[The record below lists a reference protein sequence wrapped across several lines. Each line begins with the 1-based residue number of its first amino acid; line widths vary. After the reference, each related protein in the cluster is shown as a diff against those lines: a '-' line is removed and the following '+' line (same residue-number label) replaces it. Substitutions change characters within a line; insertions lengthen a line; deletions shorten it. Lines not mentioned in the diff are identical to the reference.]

1 MSAATAA
8 VRETRESI
16 ATVFRNPG
24 LRRINLALAGS
35 MIGDW
40 AYSTAVTVWAFG
52 VGGVTAVGIWAVVRL
67 GLMAAVTP
75 FASGLAD
82 RFPRQHVMVTSDVA
96 RCVLVS
102 LAAAAVFW
110 DLAPAVVFVLA
121 TLASLASSAFRPAQA
136 ALLPTLADTPAEL
149 TAANGTSSTL
159 ESLAF
164 FVGPALG
171 GLLLTVAD
179 IPLVFAVNALT
190 FAWSALVVSSIK
202 VPAAPEAPV
211 GPEGSDRSLTDES
224 AEQGDAAGFWTES
237 VAGFRT
243 IWDNPDLRMVTGV
256 YCAQTVVAGASIVF
270 GVAVAVDVAGL
281 GPKGVG
287 YLDAALGVGAIIG
300 GLVAIGRASKF
311 RLATDF
317 AFGVILWALPL
328 LLISVWPQLLPAFA
342 AMFIIGAANP
352 IVDVNASTIL
362 QRLTPDAVLG
372 RVFGALETGLITTM
386 ALGALIMP
394 LLIRVVGL
402 RWGLAVLGLAVALV
416 VVPALPRLRRLD
428 ASLTPPVGLELL
440 QQASIFAPL
449 DRPTLENLARR
460 LVELSVPAGR
470 LVIAEGEVGD
480 RFYLIESG
488 AVVVTHEG
496 RELRREQ
503 AGDFFGEIALLR
515 DVPRTATVTT
525 TEDSVFRVLEREDFL
540 SALDGSSEVRTRAE
554 DIVSLRLPT

>member
-8 VRETRESI
+8 VRDTRESI

-40 AYSTAVTVWAFG
+40 AYATAVTVWAFG
-52 VGGVTAVGIWAVVRL
+52 VGGVTAVGVWAVVRL

-82 RFPRQHVMVTSDVA
+82 RFPRKRVMVGADVT
-96 RCVLVS
+96 RCVLVA
-102 LAAAAVFW
+102 LAAAAVFLG
-110 DLAPAVVFVLA
+110 LAPAIVFVLA
-121 TLASLASSAFRPAQA
+121 TLTSLASSAFRPAQA

-179 IPLVFAVNALT
+179 IPLVFAVNALS
-190 FAWSALVVSSIK
+190 FAWSALLVGSIK
-202 VPAAPEAPV
+202 VPATPKPGADQPVDGTASAPSE
-211 GPEGSDRSLTDES
+211 GPDPSS
-224 AEQGDAAGFWTES
+224 GFWSES

-243 IWDNPDLRMVTGV
+243 IWTHPELRMVTGI

-270 GVAVAVDVAGL
+270 GVAVAVDVVGL

-287 YLDAALGVGAIIG
+287 YLDAVLGVGAVIG

-317 AFGVILWALPL
+317 GFGVIFWAIPL
-328 LLISVWPQLLPAFA
+328 LLISVWPALVPAFA

-352 IVDVNASTIL
+352 VVDVNASTIL

-402 RWGLAVLGLAVALV
+402 RWGLAVLGIAVALV
-416 VVPALPRLRRLD
+416 VVPGLPRLRRLD
-428 ASLTPPVGLELL
+428 ASLTPPAGLELL
-440 QQASIFAPL
+440 EQASIFAPL

-460 LVELSVPAGR
+460 LVELPVASGR
-470 LVIAEGEVGD
+470 VVIAEGEVGD
-480 RFYLIESG
+480 RFYLVESG
-488 AVVVTHEG
+488 AVVVTQQG
-496 RELRREQ
+496 RELRREL

-515 DVPRTATVTT
+515 DVPRTATVTA

>member
-1 MSAATAA
+1 MSAAAGA
-8 VRETRESI
+8 VRETRDSI

-40 AYSTAVTVWAFG
+40 AYATAVTVWAFG
-52 VGGVTAVGIWAVVRL
+52 VGGVTAVGVWAVVRL

-82 RFPRQHVMVTSDVA
+82 RFPRKRVMVASDVT
-96 RCVLVS
+96 RCVLVA

-110 DLAPAVVFVLA
+110 GLAPAVVFVLA

-179 IPLVFAVNALT
+179 IPLVFAVNALS
-190 FAWSALVVSSIK
+190 FAWSALLVSSIQ
-202 VPAAPEAPV
+202 VRAAAAQESEDYESSPGRPGDDSSQDETPA
-211 GPEGSDRSLTDES
+211 S
-224 AEQGDAAGFWTES
+224 FWSES

-243 IWDNPDLRMVTGV
+243 IWNHPDLRMVTGI

-287 YLDAALGVGAIIG
+287 YLDAVLGVGAVIG

-317 AFGVILWALPL
+317 GFGVIFWAIPL
-328 LLISVWPQLLPAFA
+328 L
-342 AMFIIGAANP
+342 
-352 IVDVNASTIL
+352 
-362 QRLTPDAVLG
+362 
-372 RVFGALETGLITTM
+372 
-386 ALGALIMP
+386 
-394 LLIRVVGL
+394 
-402 RWGLAVLGLAVALV
+402 
-416 VVPALPRLRRLD
+416 
-428 ASLTPPVGLELL
+428 
-440 QQASIFAPL
+440 
-449 DRPTLENLARR
+449 
-460 LVELSVPAGR
+460 
-470 LVIAEGEVGD
+470 
-480 RFYLIESG
+480 
-488 AVVVTHEG
+488 
-496 RELRREQ
+496 
-503 AGDFFGEIALLR
+503 
-515 DVPRTATVTT
+515 
-525 TEDSVFRVLEREDFL
+525 
-540 SALDGSSEVRTRAE
+540 
-554 DIVSLRLPT
+554 

>member
-16 ATVFRNPG
+16 ATVFRNAG

-40 AYSTAVTVWAFG
+40 AYATAVTVWAFG
-52 VGGVTAVGIWAVVRL
+52 VGGVTAVGVWAVVRL
-67 GLMAAVTP
+67 GLLAAVTP

-82 RFPRQHVMVTSDVA
+82 RFPRKRVMVFSDVT
-96 RCVLVS
+96 RCVLVAM
-102 LAAAAVFW
+102 AAAAVFW
-110 DLAPAVVFVLA
+110 GLAPAVVFVLA

-179 IPLVFAVNALT
+179 IPLVFALNAVT

-202 VPAAPEAPV
+202 VPAAPEPRADPV
-211 GPEGSDRSLTDES
+211 GDDKAS
-224 AEQGDAAGFWTES
+224 APAEDSEPSRGFWSES

-243 IWDNPDLRMVTGV
+243 IWDNPDLRMVTGI

-287 YLDAALGVGAIIG
+287 YLDAALGVGAVIG

-402 RWGLAVLGLAVALV
+402 RWGLAVLGIAVALV
-416 VVPALPRLRRLD
+416 VVPGLPRLRRLD
-428 ASLTPPVGLELL
+428 ASLTPPAGLELL
-440 QQASIFAPL
+440 EKASIFAPL

-460 LVELSVPAGR
+460 LVEISVASGR
-470 LVIAEGEVGD
+470 VIIAEGEVGD

-488 AVVVTHEG
+488 AVVVTQDG